1 MKCIPMSISLLQWD
15 ACFVFA
21 FFHTLLITYK
31 NLWFTYGKFNLFF
44 LPQSMATLGPFFK
57 KFCWKSCS
65 PFLLSPSAKNPLSFA
80 PPPPLPPKNILIAKI
95 KNILW
100 RALKNMNSHIIHN
113 NTIRQN
119 VRPNEIWSKAI
130 YLLCWILD
138 FCFCIYN
145 LPEWGNL
152 LQYTY
157 STRIRMIFFYY
168 FKKKIEK
175 KYAR

>member
-1 MKCIPMSISLLQWD
+1 
-15 ACFVFA
+15 
-21 FFHTLLITYK
+21 
-31 NLWFTYGKFNLFF
+31 
-44 LPQSMATLGPFFK
+44 
-57 KFCWKSCS
+57 
-65 PFLLSPSAKNPLSFA
+65 
-80 PPPPLPPKNILIAKI
+80 
-95 KNILW
+95 
-100 RALKNMNSHIIHN
+100 MNSHIIHN

-130 YLLCWILD
+130 YLLSWILD